1 MISFLA
7 KALRYNMSAHI
18 SNVPNLL
25 AATIGMLLNN
35 VIFLL
40 GLWGM
45 LFAGKAQNQDLLH
58 YYIALNVL
66 IMTSYGVLCFFF
78 GGWIEMG
85 DLIVNGHFESKLA
98 TPRHPLLLV
107 GTHALHPSALGDL
120 ILGLAG
126 VGLLI
131 GMGETGIAIRTFFA
145 SILAIFAFYS
155 LFVLSGSLAFFIPRG
170 NAIAHLVNN
179 LAIILCSYPVGKIF
193 PSGIGRM
200 LVLLSPVAAISL
212 MPMNWIEE
220 GTFLDFAQAAA
231 AIFVL
236 WLVAMGVYRYG
247 VKRYQALNLVGVQ
260 N

>member
-1 MISFLA
+1 MFRFLG

-45 LFAGKAQNQDLLH
+45 LFAGKAQNQELLH

-120 ILGLAG
+120 LLGLAG

-131 GMGETGIAIRTFFA
+131 SLGETGIAIRTFFA

-170 NAIAHLVNN
+170 NAVAHLVNN

-193 PSGIGRM
+193 PSGIGRT

-212 MPMNWIEE
+212 MPMDWIEE
-220 GTFLDFAQAAA
+220 GTIIDFAQAAA

-236 WLVAMGVYRYG
+236 WLLAMGVYRFG
-247 VKRYQALNLVGVQ
+247 VKRYQALNLVGTQ
-260 N
+260 S

>member
-1 MISFLA
+1 MIRFLA

-18 SNVPNLL
+18 SNIPNLL
-25 AATIGMLLNN
+25 AATCGMLLNN
-35 VIFLL
+35 IIFLL

-45 LFAGKAQNQDLLH
+45 LFAGKPENQDLLH
-58 YYIALNVL
+58 YYIALNIL

-85 DLIVNGHFESKLA
+85 DLIINGHFESKLA

-120 ILGLAG
+120 LLGLAG
-126 VGLLI
+126 VGLLC
-131 GMGETGIAIRTFFA
+131 GLGETEMAIRTFFA

-170 NAIAHLVNN
+170 NVVAHLVNN

-193 PSGIGRM
+193 PTGVGRTLM
-200 LVLLSPVAAISL
+200 LLSPVAAISL
-212 MPMNWIEE
+212 MPMDWIEQ
-220 GTFLDFAQAAA
+220 GTLGDFALAAA
-231 AIFVL
+231 AIFLL
-236 WLVAMGVYRYG
+236 WLVAMGVYRFG
-247 VKRYQALNLVGVQ
+247 VKRYQALNLVGAQ
-260 N
+260 S

>member
-1 MISFLA
+1 MLRFLA
-7 KALRYNMSAHI
+7 KALRYNLSAHI

-25 AATIGMLLNN
+25 AATVGMLLNN
-35 VIFLL
+35 AIFLL

-45 LFAGKAQNQDLLH
+45 LFAGKSQNQDLLH

-66 IMTSYGVLCFFF
+66 IMTSYGLLCFFF

-107 GTHALHPSALGDL
+107 GTHTLHPSALGDL
-120 ILGLAG
+120 LMGLAG
-126 VGLLI
+126 VGLLF
-131 GMGETGIAIRTFFA
+131 GMGEAGIAVRTFFA
-145 SILAIFAFYS
+145 SILAVFAFYS

-170 NAIAHLVNN
+170 NAIAHLMNN

-193 PSGIGRM
+193 PSGIGR
-200 LVLLSPVAAISL
+200 LLILMSPVAAISL
-212 MPMNWIEE
+212 MPMNWIEA
-220 GTFLDFAQAAA
+220 GTFFDFAQAGA

-236 WLVAMGVYRYG
+236 WLVSMAVYRMG
-247 VKRYQALNLVGVQ
+247 VKRYQALNLIGTQ
-260 N
+260 G